1 MKKSET
7 LKAYLFLLPALTLL
21 LVFTFYPIFFGT
33 ALSFFHYNVVTSPH
47 FVGLKNFKEILKDP
61 KAKLALE
68 NSLIYLLIVPLLQLS
83 SIILAVLVN
92 QDLKGIRFFRACF
105 YIPVITSIVVVALAW
120 KWILAGN
127 GLLNGLLLSLHL
139 ITHKIHWL
147 TNPHIALYS
156 VMLVTFWKGVGYYMV
171 LYLAGLQTLDPQY
184 EEAAKIDGA
193 GPVKIFT
200 KITLPLLKPMIAFC
214 TIISSI
220 AALKV
225 FAEVYVMTGGGP
237 LFSST
242 TMVYEIYDQ
251 FMKRLNLG
259 YASALGV
266 VLSLVIG
273 LLSYVNYRFFKRG
286 GFEAD

>member
-1 MKKSET
+1 MKKNET
-7 LKAYLFLLPALTLL
+7 IRAYAFLFPALALL
-21 LVFTFYPIFFGT
+21 AVFTFYPIFFGT
-33 ALSFFHYNVVTSPH
+33 ALSFFHYNVVTPPH
-47 FVGLKNFKEILKDP
+47 FVGLKNFLQILQDP
-61 KAKLALE
+61 KAELALE
-68 NSLIYLLIVPLLQLS
+68 NSLIYLLVVPFLQLS

-92 QDLKGIRFFRACF
+92 QDLKGIHFFRACF
-105 YIPVITSIVVVALAW
+105 YVPVITSIVVVALAW

-127 GLLNGLLLSLHL
+127 GLLNALFLSLHL
-139 ITHKIHWL
+139 ISHKIQWL

-171 LYLAGLQTLDPQY
+171 LYLAGLQGIDPQY
-184 EEAAKIDGA
+184 EEAAKMDGA

-214 TIISSI
+214 TLISSI

-237 LFSST
+237 LFSTT

-266 VLSLVIG
+266 ILACAVG
-273 LLSYVNYRFFKRG
+273 LLSFVNYKFFRRG